1 VGRKEEE
8 RGGKDMQKFGKKIDE
23 ALTSIIS
30 IHKLLPSD
38 STYHIIILAYT
49 TFAEK
54 ESCSVSNVVV
64 EDFIG
69 FDKWWGSVL
78 GTDDCIYSIPYFA
91 VRVVRFDPKDK
102 SLTEIGPDLG
112 DDDVEKWETGV
123 LAGNGCI
130 YCLPFFYCR
139 HFGILKIDTINGSVE
154 TLHVELPEGEGDAI
168 ASWAPSA
175 LAIDGC
181 IYFMP
186 SEARRILKLNPE

>member
-1 VGRKEEE
+1 
-8 RGGKDMQKFGKKIDE
+8 M
-23 ALTSIIS
+23 
-30 IHKLLPSD
+30 
-38 STYHIIILAYT
+38 
-49 TFAEK
+49 
-54 ESCSVSNVVV
+54 SNVVV